1 MHIENKSKRKK
12 GGKVMLL
19 ADVFP
24 LIKDNE
30 IVFLYCNGKRIKNP
44 IMRMGREVKSISHT
58 LFGIKIE
65 LK

>member
-1 MHIENKSKRKK
+1 
-12 GGKVMLL
+12 MLVS
-19 ADVFP
+19 DIFP

-30 IVFLYCNGKRIKNP
+30 IVYFYCDGKRIKNP
-44 IMRMGREVKSISHT
+44 IMHMGREVKSISHT

>member
-1 MHIENKSKRKK
+1 
-12 GGKVMLL
+12 MLL
-19 ADVFP
+19 SDVFP

-30 IVFLYCNGKRIKNP
+30 IVKFYCNGKRIKNP